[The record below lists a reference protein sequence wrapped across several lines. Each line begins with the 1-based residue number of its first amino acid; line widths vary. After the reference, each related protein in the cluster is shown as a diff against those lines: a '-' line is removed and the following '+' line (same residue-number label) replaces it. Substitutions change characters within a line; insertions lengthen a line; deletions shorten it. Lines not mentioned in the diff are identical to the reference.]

1 MSITSSFY
9 SGLSG
14 LDNHATA
21 MQVVGDNLANVKTT
35 GFKSNSAHFEDVLG
49 VSLTGVSGGNQTGAG
64 TEISSVDAN
73 FIQGSLETT
82 GVGTDVAI
90 NGKGLFSLKDPNS
103 DELFYTRAGHFIFD
117 NLGYYVNTQGFKVQG
132 YLYDSNGT
140 NLIENLADIQIN
152 QNSMIPPKVSSLIN
166 MVLNLDASEG
176 TKVWDPTNPSGTA
189 SFSTALTIFD
199 SLGQSH
205 QVQVYF
211 TKTAD
216 QTWDWH
222 AMIDGGDTQGGT
234 PGTFVDYGTGTI
246 NFDAQGQLTTVMPVN
261 FYTGA
266 ITFANGATPP
276 ATQVDFTTTTQYG
289 SASAIQK
296 LTQDGYSAGSI
307 SGVSVDGEGNLVASY
322 TNGTRKKIARLAL
335 ADFPNLNGL
344 ARKGGTLYR
353 ATTTSGDPLY
363 NKPGVGG
370 MGEVS
375 ASMLEESNVDMA
387 AEFIKM
393 IVIQRGY
400 QANTKVI
407 TTTDDMLNQ
416 LINMR

>member
-21 MQVVGDNLANVKTT
+21 MQVIGDNLSNVQTT
-35 GFKSNSAHFEDVLG
+35 GFKSNAAHFEDILG
-49 VSLTGVSGGNQTGAG
+49 VSLTGVTGGNQTGAG
-64 TEISSVDAN
+64 TDVSSVDAN
-73 FIQGSLETT
+73 FIQGSLATT

-90 NGKGLFSLKDPNS
+90 NGKGLFATKDANS

-117 NLGYYVNTQGFKVQG
+117 NQGYYVNTQGYRVQG
-132 YLYDSNGT
+132 YLYDATGT
-140 NLIENLADIQIN
+140 NLIENLSDIQIN
-152 QNSMIPPKVSSLIN
+152 QNSMIPPKITSLIN
-166 MVLNLDASEG
+166 MVVNLDTAEK
-176 TKVWDPTNPSGTA
+176 TKTWNINNPSGT
-189 SFSTALTIFD
+189 SNFSTALTVYD
-199 SLGQSH
+199 PLGQSH

-211 TKTAD
+211 TKTAS

-222 AMIDGGDTQGGT
+222 AVIDGGDTQGGT
-234 PGTFVDYGTGTI
+234 PGTYVNYGSGTL
-246 NFDAQGQLTTVMPVN
+246 NFNASGKLTTTMPVN

-266 ITFANGATPP
+266 ITFANGATPS
-276 ATQVDFTTTTQYG
+276 ATQVDLTNTTQYG
-289 SASAIQK
+289 SASVIQK
-296 LTQDGYSAGSI
+296 LNQDGYTAGSI
-307 SGVSVDGEGNLVASY
+307 SGVTIDEEGNLIATY
-322 TNGTRKKIARLAL
+322 TNGARKQVARLAL
-335 ADFPNLNGL
+335 TDFPNLNGL
-344 ARKGGTLYR
+344 RRKGGTLYQ

-363 NKPGVGG
+363 NKPGIGG
-370 MGEVS
+370 MGTIS
-375 ASMLEESNVDMA
+375 SSMLEESNVDMA